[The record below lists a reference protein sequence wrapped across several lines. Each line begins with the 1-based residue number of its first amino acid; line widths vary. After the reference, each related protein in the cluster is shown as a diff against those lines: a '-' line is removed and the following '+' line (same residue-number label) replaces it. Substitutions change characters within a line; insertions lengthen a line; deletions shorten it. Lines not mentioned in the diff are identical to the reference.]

1 MAARTTLN
9 ARNLEALGAPRLAEL
24 LLELTAGDAAAK
36 RRLRLALAGA
46 EGPAEVARAVRK
58 RLAEIGRSTAFVDW
72 RRQHALADDLDTQRR
87 AIAEEVARA
96 DAPEAL
102 DLMWR
107 LLDLADPVLS
117 RCDDS
122 GTVSDVFT
130 EACSNLGEIAGA
142 AGAAPRALADRAF
155 EAACRNDYGQYDE
168 LVPCLAPALGR
179 EGLEH
184 LRERMIAFSN
194 EPVRQLPDEERRV
207 YAYGLGGPVYA
218 DEIAASSRASTVR
231 LALMAIADALG
242 DADAFAAQYDERA
255 RKVPRIGAEIA
266 QRLLAAG
273 RAEEAWQALQAAE
286 PRGGLREHEWE
297 EARIEV
303 LEALGRVDEAQAAR
317 WSSFERY
324 LSAPDLRAH
333 LKRLPAFDD
342 VEAEERALGHAER
355 SGDLMQAL
363 SFLVSWPALDRAA
376 ALVVGRA
383 DELDGNEYDVLAPA
397 AEALAARHPL
407 AATVALRAMI
417 DFALERARS
426 TRYRHAARHLQECA
440 GLAASAEFAGF
451 PAHDAYVAGLK
462 ARHGRKAAFWE
473 LVP

>member
-297 EARIEV
+297 V
-303 LEALGRVDEAQAAR
+303 V
-317 WSSFERY
+317 
-324 LSAPDLRAH
+324 LRAVPVGS
-333 LKRLPAFDD
+333 RPARPS
-342 VEAEERALGHAER
+342 EAAPRVRRRRGRGARARPRGAF
-355 SGDLMQAL
+355 GG
-363 SFLVSWPALDRAA
+363 LDAGAVVPRVLARPRPGRRARRRTG
-376 ALVVGRA
+376 GRA
-383 DELDGNEYDVLAPA
+383 RRQRVRRPGAGRRSARRPASARRDRGAPCDD
-397 AEALAARHPL
+397 R
-407 AATVALRAMI
+407 LRAREG
-417 DFALERARS
+417 AEHSVSPRRPPP
-426 TRYRHAARHLQECA
+426 A
-440 GLAASAEFAGF
+440 GMRRPRG
-451 PAHDAYVAGLK
+451 VRRVRGLPG
-462 ARHGRKAAFWE
+462 A
-473 LVP
+473 